1 MRIKPSIFLAVCIV
15 LSIIILPGCYYD
27 KDDLESAYD
36 NGQMDG
42 YDDGYSDGY
51 HDALVA
57 NGLAK
62 DNSKTEFYESLDSV
76 PEKHLSF
83 GNILNLIGISGCGVL
98 LIMMVVC
105 PIVDSIKKKKNQ
117 KRTFNKYL

>member
-1 MRIKPSIFLAVCIV
+1 MRIKANIFFIVCIV
-15 LSIIILPGCYYD
+15 LSIIALPGCYYD

-42 YDDGYSDGY
+42 YDAGYSDGY
-51 HDALVA
+51 HDALVD

-62 DNSKTEFYESLDSV
+62 NTPKTAFYESFDSV

-83 GNILNLIGISGCGVL
+83 GNIVSLIGISGCGVL

-105 PIVDSIKKKKNQ
+105 PIVDSIKKKKDRE
-117 KRTFNKYL
+117 RTFNKYL